1 MKKNPAKFVI
11 IDGNAL
17 IHRSFHAL
25 PPTLTTKEGVL
36 VNAVYGFT
44 AFILKAFLEL
54 EPEFVVL
61 TLDRSAPTFRH
72 EEYADYKATRI
83 KAPDE
88 LYAQI
93 PLVKEVARA
102 LDISVFEQD
111 GLEADDLI
119 GALAERSEKETDWEN
134 IIITGDMDTL
144 QLVTDRTFVYTMG
157 KGFSESKT
165 YGIEEVKARYGLSPN
180 QIIDYKGL
188 RGDPS
193 DNIPGVKGI
202 GEKGASELLKNFKNL
217 EGVYQALENDDESI
231 KARTK
236 ELLKQDKD
244 NAFLSRRLATIDK
257 SAQLKY
263 EWEDFRLSSFDEN
276 KATELFQQLEFK
288 SLINKLK
295 QVKNLVIDDGS
306 KDKDDESQL
315 DKFARNQ
322 EKKKYKIIDS
332 DDKFKKF
339 LTELKKQK
347 SFALTIKTDSLD
359 PISAQLVGLSCSWR
373 ANEAYYLH
381 LTARDTAEPDLFN
394 YKKTSSHLHDWL
406 SQLQTILED
415 KEIEKY
421 GHNLKFAWRVLK
433 NQGINLQNLSF
444 DTLIASY
451 LLHPENRQ
459 HNLDSIS
466 FRELNWQKINEEEL
480 MGKGKDLIKL
490 SQVPV
495 DKITQFAG
503 EEADCIWQLKSIL
516 EKQLQQAE
524 LQQLFQDLEMPLIKV
539 LGKME
544 EVGIKLEA
552 KPLVSL
558 SDKLAKKLT
567 EITKRVHLLAAEDF
581 NLNSPKQLQSILF
594 EKLKLDSKG
603 LKKTKTGISTAD
615 DELEKII
622 DQHKIVAL
630 IQEHREL
637 SKIQN
642 TYALALPKLINE
654 KDGRIHTHFNQ
665 SITATGRLSS
675 ADPNLQNI
683 PTRSEEGQEIRKAFA
698 AKKGYQLLGLDYSQI
713 ELRLAA
719 HLSKDQKMIEAF
731 INKED
736 IHSATAAAI
745 NNVDLKEVS
754 KEMRRAAKA
763 INFGILYGQGPHG
776 LSREAG
782 ISYSDAKKFIDRY
795 FEVYPGI
802 KQMMDKNIAE
812 ASNKGYAETL
822 FKRRRPLPELHSNFP
837 QIKRAAERMAMNMPI
852 QGSAADMIKKAM
864 IDIDKLIQDQGD
876 DINLLLQIH
885 DELIFEVKAD
895 KLEEYEKII
904 KKLMTEVISLSVP
917 IVVETCSGNN
927 WGDLK

>member
-1 MKKNPAKFVI
+1 MKKNSPKFVI

-44 AFILKAFLEL
+44 TFILKAFLEL
-54 EPEFVVL
+54 KPEFVVL
-61 TLDRSAPTFRH
+61 TLDRAAPTFRH
-72 EEYADYKATRI
+72 EEYADYKATRV

-102 LDISVFEQD
+102 LDISIFEQD

-119 GALAERSEKETDWEN
+119 GALADRSEKETDWQN

-144 QLVTDRTFVYTMG
+144 QLVNERTFVYTMA
-157 KGFSESKT
+157 KGFSESKLYGT
-165 YGIEEVKARYGLSPN
+165 AEVKDRYGILPQQVV
-180 QIIDYKGL
+180 DYKGL

-202 GEKGASELLKNFKNL
+202 GEKGASELLKNFKDL
-217 EGVYQALENDDESI
+217 EGVYQALENDDERI
-231 KARTK
+231 KTRTK

-276 KATELFQQLEFK
+276 KATELFQKLEFK

-295 QVKNLVIDDGS
+295 QVKNLVIDDGN
-306 KDKDDESQL
+306 KDEDNEAQL

-322 EKKKYKIIDS
+322 RIKKYQLVDS

-347 SFALTIKTDSLD
+347 SFALTTKTDSLD
-359 PISAQLVGLSCSWR
+359 PISAQLVGLSFSWQT
-373 ANEAYYLH
+373 NEAYYLH
-381 LTARDTAEPDLFN
+381 LNARDTAEPDLFN

-415 KEIEKY
+415 KGIEKY

-459 HNLDSIS
+459 HNLDSVS
-466 FRELNWQKINEEEL
+466 FRELNWEKISEEEL

-495 DKITQFAG
+495 DRITQFAA
-503 EEADCIWQLKSIL
+503 EEADCIWQLKTIL

-524 LQQLFQDLEMPLIKV
+524 LLKLFQDLEMPLIKV

-544 EVGIKLEA
+544 ETGIKLEA
-552 KPLVSL
+552 QPLLSL
-558 SDKLAKKLT
+558 SNKLAKKLI
-567 EITKRVHLLAAEDF
+567 EITKQAHLLAGEEF

-637 SKIQN
+637 SKLQN
-642 TYALALPKLINE
+642 TYALALPNLINE
-654 KDGRIHTHFNQ
+654 RDGRIHTHFNQ
-665 SITATGRLSS
+665 SVTATGRLSS
-675 ADPNLQNI
+675 TDPNLQNI
-683 PTRSEEGQEIRKAFA
+683 PTRSEEGREIRKAFIA
-698 AKKGYQLLGLDYSQI
+698 QKGYTLLGLDYSQI

-719 HLSKDQKMIEAF
+719 HLSGDKKMISAF
-731 INKED
+731 LNKED

-745 NNVDLKEVS
+745 NNVPLTEVS

-782 ISYSDAKKFIDRY
+782 ISYGDAKKFIDRY
-795 FEVYPGI
+795 FEVYPKI
-802 KQMMDKNIAE
+802 KEMMNQNIAE
-812 ASNKGYAETL
+812 ASDKGYAETL
-822 FKRRRPLPELHSNFP
+822 FKRRRPLPELSSDFV
-837 QIKRAAERMAMNMPI
+837 QVKRAAERMAINMPI

-864 IDIDKLIQDQGD
+864 INIDRALLGKEK

-885 DELIFEVKAD
+885 DELIFEVKID
-895 KLEEYEKII
+895 KLEAYEQLI
-904 KKLMTEVISLSVP
+904 KQLMTEVLTLSVP
-917 IVVETCSGNN
+917 IVVESCSGDN
-927 WGDLK
+927 WGELK